1 MFRKTTKSYWLI
13 VFSLVA
19 VLTLFHYLSPLV
31 AGGKYHLELV
41 VQRLFLLPIVLGCL
55 WFGTAGGLVSCT
67 AVIVAV
73 APVLVSNWAWP
84 GLSSTDV
91 NITMQVVV
99 YFVIAVV
106 LGKVVDMQKRE
117 HSRAKQAENLATI
130 GKSLSAV
137 AHEMKTP
144 LTAIGG
150 FANLVRGHLDDSNP
164 DRAKL
169 DIVISET
176 ARLEKLVKDMLDFS
190 RPLEIKRTEVDIG
203 QLVDECIAIVEE
215 SAGKNNVRLH
225 KIPCASPL
233 LVFVDPMRIRQV
245 LINLLVNAA
254 QASPAGETV
263 IVRCYLKGKN
273 LLLDVADCGC
283 GIPLENRREI
293 FLPFFT
299 TKKEGT
305 GLGLAI
311 VKKIVDAH
319 GGHIRII
326 SAPGTGITFRVI
338 LPQPTGRKQRAAE
351 DNKPEGEQTKRN

>member
-19 VLTLFHYLSPLV
+19 VLTLFHYLSPLI

-55 WFGTAGGLVSCT
+55 WFGTVGGLVSCT
-67 AVIVAV
+67 AVIAAV
-73 APVLVSNWAWP
+73 GPVLVSNWA
-84 GLSSTDV
+84 GLSSTDI

-117 HSRAKQAENLATI
+117 AARAKQAENLATI

-176 ARLEKLVKDMLDFS
+176 ARLERLVKDMLDFS
-190 RPLEIKRTEVDIG
+190 RPLEIKRAEVDIG

-215 SAGKNNVRLH
+215 SAGKSNVRLH
-225 KIPCASPL
+225 KIPNEPPL
-233 LVFVDPMRIRQV
+233 RVFIDPMRIRQV
-245 LINLLVNAA
+245 LINLLINAA

-263 IVRCYLKGKN
+263 TVRYYLKGKN

-283 GIPLENRREI
+283 GIPLEDRREI

-326 SAPGTGITFRVI
+326 STPGAGITFRVV
-338 LPQPTGRKQRAAE
+338 LPHPVARKERTA
-351 DNKPEGEQTKRN
+351 G